1 MAKMHPNIPFPLLF
15 IGLIDIEDQKQMYL
29 LHYIFLPRINR
40 VISSFVACWNRHP
53 IRTESN
59 WSPER
64 IWTNGM
70 IDLRNRYQIPVA
82 EAHEQIGADDLE
94 WYGIDHGAPCSMDDS
109 PEQVQVDDIE
119 STFSLEEMHILHQIN
134 PLDESFNYGLSIY
147 IEAYQLLFRG

>member
-1 MAKMHPNIPFPLLF
+1 
-15 IGLIDIEDQKQMYL
+15 
-29 LHYIFLPRINR
+29 
-40 VISSFVACWNRHP
+40 
-53 IRTESN
+53 
-59 WSPER
+59 
-64 IWTNGM
+64 M

-82 EAHEQIGADDLE
+82 EAHEQIGPDDLE
-94 WYGIDHGAPCSMDDS
+94 WYGIDHGAPCSMDYS